1 MLPKSNYLYST
12 ILLIFGL
19 VYCFML
25 SYPTQENVKQYQ
37 LYFTSNQ
44 KLLPHINKTMYSKIG
59 VVKDVFYQNDLFTR
73 RYRISCPNS
82 FIYIDQKNNTFRI
95 SEELENVQ
103 ILLQEKEGTKNSCRL
118 FEAKQ
123 ALCNYHL
130 NTLSSPE
137 LYFSLFDSFFPI
149 PKQRYCQGV
158 AKGAS
163 LLVKKKSSPILHT
176 EFITFFTPEKL

>member
-19 VYCFML
+19 AYCFML
-25 SYPTQENVKQYQ
+25 SYPTQENIKEYQ
-37 LYFTSNQ
+37 IYSNLNK
-44 KLLPHINKTMYSKIG
+44 KLSPHSNKTKYSKIG

-82 FIYIDQKNNTFRI
+82 FVYINQNNNTFRI
-95 SEELENVQ
+95 SEELENAQ

-118 FEAKQ
+118 FQTKR

-130 NTLSSPE
+130 HTLSSPE

-149 PKQRYCQGV
+149 PTQRYWQGV

-163 LLVKKKSSPILHT
+163 LLVKKKSSPMLQT
-176 EFITFFTPEKL
+176 DFITFFTPEKL

>member
-1 MLPKSNYLYST
+1 MLRKSNYLYST

-25 SYPTQENVKQYQ
+25 CYPTQENVKKYQ
-37 LYFTSNQ
+37 FYFNLNQ
-44 KLLPHINKTMYSKIG
+44 KLFPQTNKTMYSKIG
-59 VVKDVFYQNDLFTR
+59 VVKDILYQNDLLTR

-82 FIYIDQKNNTFRI
+82 FVHIDQNKNTFRI
-95 SEELENVQ
+95 SEELENAQ

-118 FEAKQ
+118 FETKQ

-130 NTLSSPE
+130 STLYSPE

-149 PKQRYCQGV
+149 PKEKYWQGV

-163 LLVKKKSSPILHT
+163 LLVKKKSSPILQT
-176 EFITFFTPEKL
+176 DFITFFTPEKL